1 MSTVTTQD
9 IVEFLAKV
17 PMFTKL
23 KSKQLEKLAARARV
37 RDYDAGSV
45 IVEQG
50 TEGIGLYIM
59 ARGIAKV
66 TRMHPDGSRVEI
78 DTLERFDFFGELSL
92 LDDAPRSA
100 SIIADEPVKA
110 VVLSKLDFLDELE
123 DDPGMAVVV
132 LKELAHRFRRLVS
145 NF

>member
-1 MSTVTTQD
+1 MSTVTTKD

-17 PMFTKL
+17 PMFSKL
-23 KSKQLEKLAARARV
+23 KPKQLEQLAARARV
-37 RDYDAGSV
+37 RDYEQGSA

-66 TRMHPDGSRVEI
+66 LRVHPDGTSTEI

-92 LDDAPRSA
+92 LDEAPRSA
-100 SIIADEPVKA
+100 SIIATEPVKA

-123 DDPGMAVVV
+123 DDPAMAVVM

>member
-1 MSTVTTQD
+1 MSNVTTQD

-23 KSKQLEKLAARARV
+23 KPKQLESLAKRARV
-37 RDYDAGSV
+37 RDYEEGSM

-50 TEGIGLYIM
+50 AEGIGLYIM

-66 TRMHPDGSRVEI
+66 TRIHGDGSKVEI
-78 DTLERFDFFGELSL
+78 DSLERFDFFGELSL

-100 SIIADEPVKA
+100 SIIAAEPVKA

-123 DDPGMAVVV
+123 DDPAMAVVM

>member
-1 MSTVTTQD
+1 MTSYTTKD

-17 PMFTKL
+17 PMFSKL
-23 KSKQLEKLAARARV
+23 KPKQLEKLAARARV
-37 RDYDAGSV
+37 RDYEAGTA

-66 TRMHPDGSRVEI
+66 KRIHPDGATVEI

-100 SIIADEPVKA
+100 SIICEDAVKA

-123 DDPGMAVVV
+123 DDPSMAVVM
-132 LKELAHRFRRLVS
+132 LKELAHRFRRLVTS
-145 NF
+145 F